1 VNQVPA
7 ADLDRAHVLMMA
19 ALDGECSPAER
30 QELDGLLTRHAE
42 LAAEWERL
50 RRVREVM
57 ADMSL
62 RRPPEEVWDRFRISV
77 LHRAERSLAWL
88 LITAG
93 AAVLGAW
100 ALWEWLGRVLS
111 DADLPRPIRLAIVAI
126 AAGAVILLVSVIR
139 ERWFLHRRDPYS
151 REVIR

>member
-1 VNQVPA
+1 
-7 ADLDRAHVLMMA
+7 MMA
-19 ALDGECSPAER
+19 ALDGECTPAER
-30 QELDGLLTRHAE
+30 QELAALLSEHPE
-42 LAAEWERL
+42 LAAEWQRL
-50 RRVREVM
+50 GRVREVLSG
-57 ADMSL
+57 MSL
-62 RRPPEEVWDRFRISV
+62 QRPPEEVWDRFRSSV
-77 LHRAERSLAWL
+77 LHRAERSIAWV

-111 DADLPRPIRLAIVAI
+111 DDALPMVVRLGIVAL
-126 AAGAVILLVSVIR
+126 ATGGLILLVSVIR